1 MNSTNSLFIK
11 TFFTFI
17 FLLSGFISPA
27 TAETVF
33 ISSYQ
38 AKVLQKPHFI
48 SESVIY
54 LKKGD
59 RVQVID
65 KKGSWL
71 KILSNQDKQGWLSRF
86 LVKKTPPN
94 NRVTALNET
103 AKINIQDVRRR
114 TSALTSAAAA
124 RGLTFLENAEE
135 DNYQSDVQAV
145 LYMESLIIPPQEL
158 NRFTQKIQK
167 ANN

>member
-1 MNSTNSLFIK
+1 MNLTNSLFIK

-17 FLLSGFISPA
+17 FFLNGFVTPVA
-27 TAETVF
+27 AETVF
-33 ISSYQ
+33 VSSYQ
-38 AKVLQKPHFI
+38 AKVLQKPHFK
-48 SESVIY
+48 SESITT

-59 RVQVID
+59 RVEVID

-71 KILSNQDKQGWLSRF
+71 KVLSNRGKQGWLSRF

-94 NRVTALNET
+94 NRITVLNET
-103 AKINIQDVRRR
+103 ATINIQDVRRR

-145 LYMESLIIPPQEL
+145 FYMESLIIPPQEL